1 LLKDYEKQN
10 PLMAVHLAL
19 LRAVNVGGRRPILMA
34 DLRDLLLALGFV
46 GARSLLQS
54 GNLVFRSNARTGTD
68 LEGFLEQEAAKR
80 LDLHTDFMVR
90 TEEEWKRIVADN
102 PFPEEAKCD
111 PGHLVV
117 MFLKRAPGAKEVEAL
132 QAAITGPEVVGI
144 HGREAYMVYPAG
156 IGRSR
161 LTNTFVEKKLGTRGT
176 ARNWNTVLKLASLV
190 GL

>member
-1 LLKDYEKQN
+1 
-10 PLMAVHLAL
+10 MAVHLAL

-34 DLRDLLLALGFV
+34 ELRDLLLALGFV

-68 LEGFLEQEAAKR
+68 LEGFLEREAAER
-80 LDLHTDFMVR
+80 LDLYTDFMVR

-102 PFPEEAKCD
+102 PFPEEAKRD

-117 MFLKRAPGAKEVEAL
+117 MFLKRAPGPKEVEAL
-132 QAAITGPEVVGI
+132 QAAITGPEIVGI

-190 GL
+190 GP

>member
-1 LLKDYEKQN
+1 
-10 PLMAVHLAL
+10 MAVHLAL

-34 DLRDLLLALGFV
+34 ELRDLLLALGFV

-68 LEGFLEQEAAKR
+68 LEGFLEREAAKR

-102 PFPEEAKCD
+102 PFPEEAKRD

-117 MFLKRAPGAKEVEAL
+117 MFLKRAPGPKEVEAL
-132 QAAITGPEVVGI
+132 QAAITGPEIVGI

-176 ARNWNTVLKLASLV
+176 ARNWNTVLKLATLV
-190 GL
+190 EH

>member
-1 LLKDYEKQN
+1 
-10 PLMAVHLAL
+10 MAVHLAL
-19 LRAVNVGGRRPILMA
+19 LRAVNVGGRQPILMA
-34 DLRDLLLALGFV
+34 ELRDFLLTLGFLDV
-46 GARSLLQS
+46 RSLLQS

-68 LEGFLEQEAAKR
+68 LESSLEQEAAKR

-90 TEEEWKRIVADN
+90 TEEEWKRIVTDN
-102 PFPEEAKCD
+102 PFPEDAERH
-111 PGHLVV
+111 PSRLVV
-117 MFLKRAPGAKEVEAL
+117 MFLKRAPSAKEVEAL
-132 QAAITGPEVVGI
+132 QSAITGPEIVGI

-190 GL
+190 GP